1 MEFDFSKLPARHC
14 YKLLVGLVVP
24 RPIALVSTL
33 GSNGVV
39 NAAPFSFF
47 NVLGDDPPILI
58 VSIENK
64 QSGEMKDTARNIL
77 EGGEFV
83 VNLVDEA
90 TVERMHD
97 CSQDFPPEISEPEQV
112 GFTMVPSRAVRPPR
126 IAEAPVAMEC
136 KLFQHIPIGTQRH
149 LVIGQILWLHS
160 QEGIVDPENL
170 RVRME
175 NYFPVGRLYADRYSK
190 TRDLFSVAGNPE
202 YLESIRR
209 RGRL

>member
-1 MEFDFSKLPARHC
+1 MEFDFSKLPAKHC
-14 YKLLVGLVVP
+14 YKLLVSLVVP

-64 QSGEMKDTARNIL
+64 QSGAMKDTARNIL
-77 EGGEFV
+77 ESGEFV

-90 TVERMHD
+90 TTQRMHD

-112 GFTMVPSRAVRPPR
+112 GFTTLPSRAVRAPR
-126 IAEAPVAMEC
+126 IAESPVAMEC
-136 KLFQHIPIGTQRH
+136 KLFQHIQIGEQRH

-190 TRDLFSVAGNPE
+190 TRDLFSVPSNPE

>member
-1 MEFDFSKLPARHC
+1 MEFDFSKLPPKQR

-33 GSNGVV
+33 GRSGMV

-64 QSGEMKDTARNIL
+64 PGGELKDTARNIL
-77 EGGEFV
+77 DSGEFV

-90 TVERMHD
+90 TVERMHG
-97 CSQDFPPEISEPEQV
+97 CSRDFPPEVSEPDQV
-112 GFTMVPSRAVRPPR
+112 GFTTLPSRAVRPPR
-126 IAEAPVAMEC
+126 IAEAPVALEC
-136 KLFQHIPIGTQRH
+136 KLFQHIPIGERRH
-149 LVIGQILWLHS
+149 LVIGQVAWLHS
-160 QEGIVDPENL
+160 HEGIIDPENL

-175 NYFPVGRLYADRYSK
+175 NYFPVGRLYAERYTT
-190 TRDLFSVAGNPE
+190 TRDQFAVEGSPE
-202 YLESIRR
+202 YLESIKRM
-209 RGRL
+209 GRL